1 MLSLTKYKLKLL
13 RKCRNTQGGIHSLR
27 ENVTNSLGWDPWYW
41 CLKLCRSYEVQ
52 LFYYTALKCCS
63 QHQHHITIVLW
74 AFYGVYFIQ
83 KSRDWRHKL
92 WRLFL
97 VFLLHRIL
105 YHCFLFIYTHVPLS
119 FSHSSCDKKTIIFN
133 QVHMLNPLGR
143 IVFFTSIDLQNNDLI
158 SVSLFTIN
166 L

>member
-1 MLSLTKYKLKLL
+1 M
-13 RKCRNTQGGIHSLR
+13 
-27 ENVTNSLGWDPWYW
+27 
-41 CLKLCRSYEVQ
+41 
-52 LFYYTALKCCS
+52 
-63 QHQHHITIVLW
+63 
-74 AFYGVYFIQ
+74 
-83 KSRDWRHKL
+83 

-143 IVFFTSIDLQNNDLI
+143 IVFFTSIDLQNNLI
-158 SVSLFTIN
+158 IIYNKSVTKSCCCPASTISLCSNISTANNLLIITVTNSLYLKRLNTIFAN
-166 L
+166 NKQTYSIVVQK